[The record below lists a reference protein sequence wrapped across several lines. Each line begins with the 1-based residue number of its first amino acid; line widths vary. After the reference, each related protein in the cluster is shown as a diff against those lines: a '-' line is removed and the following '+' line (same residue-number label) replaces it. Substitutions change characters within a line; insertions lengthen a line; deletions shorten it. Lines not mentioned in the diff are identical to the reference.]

1 MVVAKNAEL
10 IGHYYDPDFLM
21 YSDGMCQTFTEY
33 SDSHRRT
40 YATSISYA
48 VEYDPSM
55 GSGRRQ
61 DRGPLVDHHVS
72 SR

>member
-1 MVVAKNAEL
+1 MFDKMVVAKNAEL

-40 YATSISYA
+40 
-48 VEYDPSM
+48 
-55 GSGRRQ
+55 
-61 DRGPLVDHHVS
+61 
-72 SR
+72 